1 MRTNLNQTQKDILQY
16 ISDQTK
22 RFQKADPEV
31 FTANYLAGALNIS
44 QNSASQYLNE
54 FAKEGILVK
63 TNSRPVYFLHRE
75 TLEEE
80 YHIRM
85 NCSVFAGLSELQE
98 YLRRLSMKKKNF
110 AKAVGNDAGLS
121 YEISQCRMAVNYP
134 PSGLPLLFSG
144 PEGTGKSLLAKLSY
158 EYAADQGLIDSSA
171 CKLRLIPCRSYVNA
185 SKEAAKL
192 LFGDEKAE
200 GLLGAEASDILY
212 FKDIHI
218 LSREMQDQIAIHMEG
233 RRMFFS
239 TTLSSF
245 ESMSRLLLEKI
256 PVIVRLPALEE
267 RSMAEKEQMIVYY
280 YKQESI
286 KIRRPVQISRR
297 ALELLLNY
305 RYERNV
311 RQLKSYVQTSCM
323 NAFQG
328 NENNGKKLS
337 IQAVHLPE
345 ELLRGTRI
353 SDITGNFWGKQ
364 GNDSELLDIDQLN
377 LRVNS
382 DQEQVLYQSLLESY
396 EQVRQGEISF
406 DAMMKK
412 SGETI
417 NAYFDYMVFEKNYS
431 NEKIRVTEQVLT
443 QIFQDM
449 NQRYD
454 TSLTSNFAMVL
465 ARIIYNHMRSHAEGS
480 RLVQEYEEGL
490 WELQQYLQ
498 GEFRREYGIMEE
510 IASLIEKQLEI
521 ALERPEQ
528 LLLLLKIC
536 QNHDRIHG
544 LNTRVLVVC
553 HGYST
558 ASSIAD
564 VVNQIYGKRI
574 FDAIDMP
581 IDTKTSV
588 VVKQIERYLETAL
601 NGNVIIM
608 VDIGSLETIDSMLN
622 TQFDGT
628 LGIMNN
634 VSTRLALDVGDK
646 VLSGM
651 PLPDLLREAKEGNTV
666 SYRIIEKKK
675 KEEAILFVSELGNDI
690 ARKVSQLFLRSI
702 PKQTSIHF
710 LCHDYEDLR
719 SRMGSI
725 QAQYHILFCA
735 GMVEPALADVPFIY
749 LEDIISFNQI
759 ETVKGYLSEHL
770 NEQELAQFH
779 RNLLKNF
786 SLQNVIEYLTILNA
800 DKVLE
805 FVDETLEQLQ
815 IALGRRFSAK
825 TIIGLNI
832 HISCLVE
839 RLVKKTPIMSHM
851 DKEIFVKEQKEFI
864 DMVRICFRN
873 ITDHYG
879 VELPIS
885 EIHYVW
891 DYIYHDT
898 VN

>member
-1 MRTNLNQTQKDILQY
+1 MRTNLNQTQNDILQY
-16 ISDQTK
+16 ISNRTK
-22 RFQKADPEV
+22 EFQKAASEV

-44 QNSASQYLNE
+44 RNSASQYLNE
-54 FAKEGILVK
+54 FAKEGTLVK

-75 TLEEE
+75 TLEEA

-85 NCSVFAGLSELQE
+85 NRCVFASLGELQE
-98 YLRRLSMKKKNF
+98 YIRRLSVKKKNF

-134 PSGLPLLFSG
+134 PGGLPLLFSG
-144 PEGTGKSLLAKLSY
+144 AEGTGKSLLAKLSY
-158 EYAADQGLIDSSA
+158 EYAVDQGLIHPSA
-171 CKLRLIPCRSYVNA
+171 CKLRLFSCRSYANA

-192 LFGDEKAE
+192 LFGDEKTE

-212 FKDIHI
+212 FKDIHV
-218 LSREMQDQIAIHMEG
+218 LDRELQDQIAMHMEG
-233 RRMFFS
+233 RRIFFS
-239 TTLSSF
+239 TTMSSF
-245 ESMSRLLLEKI
+245 ESMSHLLLEKI

-267 RSMAEKEQMIVYY
+267 RSIAEKEQMLVYY
-280 YKQESI
+280 YKQESL
-286 KIRRPVQISRR
+286 KIRRPIQISRR

-305 RYERNV
+305 RYEKNI
-311 RQLKSYVQTSCM
+311 RQLKSCVQTSCM

-328 NENNGKKLS
+328 NEESTKKLS

-345 ELLRGTRI
+345 ELFRGARLPET
-353 SDITGNFWGKQ
+353 SGNFMGKQ
-364 GNDSELLDIDQLN
+364 GKDSELLDIDQLN
-377 LRVNS
+377 VRVNS
-382 DQEQVLYQSLLESY
+382 DKEQVLYQSLLENY
-396 EQVRQGEISF
+396 EQVKQGELSF

-412 SGETI
+412 SRETV
-417 NAYFDYMVFEKNYS
+417 NNYFDYMVFEKNYS

-454 TSLTSNFAMVL
+454 ASLTSNFAMVL
-465 ARIIYNHMRSHAEGS
+465 SRIIYDRMRSGMEDG

-490 WELQQYLQ
+490 WGLQQYLF
-498 GEFRREYGIMEE
+498 GECRREYGIMEE
-510 IASLIEKQLEI
+510 IAALIEKNLEVS
-521 ALERPEQ
+521 LERPEQ

-564 VVNQIYGKRI
+564 VVNQICGKRI

-581 IDTKTSV
+581 VDTKTAV
-588 VVKQIERYLETAL
+588 VVEKIERYLETAL
-601 NGNVIIM
+601 NGNLIIM

-646 VLSGM
+646 VIAGM
-651 PLPDLLREAKEGNTV
+651 ALPELLKEAKEGNTV

-675 KEEAILFVSELGNDI
+675 KEEAILFVSELGNDV

-702 PKQTSIHF
+702 PRQTEIHL
-710 LCHDYEDLR
+710 LCCDYEEVR
-719 SRMGSI
+719 GRMGGI
-725 QAQYHILFCA
+725 QSQYHILFCA
-735 GMVEPALADVPFIY
+735 GMVQPALADVPFIY

-759 ETVKGYLSEHL
+759 ETVKGYLSEYL
-770 NEQELAQFH
+770 NEQELVQFH

-839 RLVKKTPIMSHM
+839 RLVKKTPIMSHI
-851 DKEIFVKEQKEFI
+851 DEEVFVKEQKEFI

-898 VN
+898 